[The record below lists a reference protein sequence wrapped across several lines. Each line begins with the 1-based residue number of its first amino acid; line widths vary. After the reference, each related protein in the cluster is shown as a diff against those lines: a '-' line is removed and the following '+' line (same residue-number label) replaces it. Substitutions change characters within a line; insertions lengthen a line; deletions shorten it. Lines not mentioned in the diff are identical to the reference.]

1 METHAALHDVGIE
14 SYTRENGVLS
24 MNTLLERIVADCH
37 PYTSQGHIA
46 TYIPELAHVDA
57 NQLGVC
63 VLTEDGQEYAAGDWL
78 VPFTMQSVAK
88 PLILLLALIDSGVDT
103 VRSLVGVEATGKP
116 FDAFNYSDQALT
128 GAHINPMINT
138 GAIALC
144 TLIHGDTYAER
155 FERLLALTRKLA
167 GNPLLEIDQAVYRS
181 EKITGN
187 KNRALAYMLT
197 AYRMISDPVEEILD
211 CYFRACSISV
221 TCKDLAKIACVFAN
235 HGADP
240 LTGEQLFPAAYAKYV
255 NATLAT
261 CGMYDGSGEFALKVG
276 FPAKSG
282 VGGGILG
289 VIPRRMGIGVFAPSL
304 DKHGNSIAGVEAMA
318 MLSQALDLNIY

>member
-1 METHAALHDVGIE
+1 
-14 SYTRENGVLS
+14 
-24 MNTLLERIVADCH
+24 MNDLLERIVVECH
-37 PYTSQGHIA
+37 HYTMQGHVA
-46 TYIPELAHVDA
+46 TYIPELANVNAD
-57 NQLGVC
+57 QLGIY
-63 VLTEDGQEYAAGDWL
+63 VLGEDGKGYSAGDCL

-138 GAIALC
+138 GAIALL
-144 TLIHGDTYAER
+144 TLIHGDTYADR
-155 FERLLALTRKLA
+155 FSRLLDLTRKLA
-167 GNPLLEIDQAVYRS
+167 DNPTLEVDGAVYQS
-181 EKITGN
+181 EKLTGN

-197 AYRMISDPVEEILD
+197 AYHMISDPVEEILD
-211 CYFRACSISV
+211 SYFRACSISV
-221 TCKDLAKIACVFAN
+221 NCRDLARIALIFAN

-240 LTGEQLFPAAYAKYV
+240 ITGEQLFPAEYAKYV

-282 VGGGILG
+282 VGGGIMG

-304 DKHGNSIAGVEAMA
+304 DKHGNSIAGVEALA
-318 MLSQALDLNIY
+318 RLSQALDLNIY